1 MKTIFNFLLYLLG
14 FFFIL
19 GGFMTLTEGQTV
31 PALFILSFG
40 ILLLPKVYQEVKQK
54 FPKIKK
60 LYYITLTI
68 FTFIFG
74 MISLGN
80 KTLEEIENLKQT
92 NSGVILSEINSGK
105 IENNTGKIEET
116 LNALIKRSSELIAN
130 GGINS
135 IKAQIEINDKFINEN
150 GTLDTKKLNSLNS
163 GLKGLLETLE
173 KEEKEGKPEWL
184 FTAFKDKLTDEVKEV
199 YYVTSKNSVEQK
211 FPYKTT
217 NAQLVVRKSKSN
229 LDVYIKIQSGQILT
243 YNRTATLR
251 FDDKKAF
258 NVGINGSND
267 SDSTYGFLDSENKIF
282 EELKK
287 SKRLRIQI
295 DLYQNGGVVFDF
307 NTVGFKDALI
317 KNKD

>member
-1 MKTIFNFLLYLLG
+1 MKTIFNFLLYLLW

-19 GGFMTLTEGQTV
+19 WGFMTLTEWQTV
-31 PALFILSFG
+31 PALFILSFW

-60 LYYITLTI
+60 SYYITLTI
-68 FTFIFG
+68 FTFIFW

-92 NSGVILSEINSGK
+92 NSWVILSEINSWK
-105 IENNTGKIEET
+105 IENNTWKIEET

-130 GGINS
+130 WWINS

-163 GLKGLLETLE
+163 GLKWLLETLE
-173 KEEKEGKPEWL
+173 KEEKEWKPEWL

-229 LDVYIKIQSGQILT
+229 LDVYIKIQSWQILT

-258 NVGINGSND
+258 NVWINWSND
-267 SDSTYGFLDSENKIF
+267 SDSTYWFLDSENKIF

-295 DLYQNGGVVFDF
+295 DLYQNWWVVFDF
-307 NTVGFKDALI
+307 NTVWFKDALI